1 MMEQMINIDVKVTN
15 VITDSEEYNQVI
27 GNYINSNG
35 QTKIVLLLVSNNRRF
50 NIKEDYVLHCVFN
63 KISEPNFLLSTM
75 NVTVTC
81 LEVHKTQFPARL
93 MAEFDLLEEVKIMTE
108 DDLNQLDFPLD

>member
-1 MMEQMINIDVKVTN
+1 MEQMTNIDITVIN
-15 VITDSEEYNQVI
+15 VITDSEKYNQII
-27 GNYINSNG
+27 GNYINQKG
-35 QTKIVLLLVSNNRRF
+35 QTKKVLLLVSNSRRF
-50 NIKEDYVLHCVFN
+50 DIKENHVLHCVFN
-63 KISEPNFLLSTM
+63 KISEPNFLLPTM

-81 LEVHKTQFPARL
+81 LEVHKTPFPARL